1 MRKKSFSYH
10 ERWWQY
16 WWYAG
21 DDEVD
26 DDITEISD
34 VVLKCCEILTS
45 GMNDDY
51 EMMLR
56 L

>member
-1 MRKKSFSYH
+1 MKGSDHDNKDDDNTD
-10 ERWWQY
+10 
-16 WWYAG
+16 

-26 DDITEISD
+26 DDITKTSD
-34 VVLKCCEILTS
+34 VALHVKCCEILTF

-51 EMMLR
+51 DMIQR